1 MILNRC
7 YSASRLTRACGSWL
21 NRSLGLT
28 TTVFTCYTWH
38 TVYYMFSIDERD
50 KNGLRDGRLHLFHA
64 TALEL
69 GEELQITV
77 ADVA

>member
-1 MILNRC
+1 M
-7 YSASRLTRACGSWL
+7 
-21 NRSLGLT
+21 NRSSGLT

-69 GEELQITV
+69 GEEL
-77 ADVA
+77 